1 MGPRLVG
8 RGKISAKHTQEA
20 VPHASMG
27 PRLVGR
33 GKTALHSGP
42 LLSLI

>member
-8 RGKISAKHTQEA
+8 RGKRLTVEA
-20 VPHASMG
+20 HSGEFAPSMG

-33 GKTALHSGP
+33 GKVNHVQFVK
-42 LLSLI
+42 